1 MDYEMEQYLNSPL
14 NVRLMAPIEF
24 QYALRKG
31 CLEIFFRRMLGLPRH
46 LIPFIPV
53 KKKLNLVTRMETG
66 PQEIR
71 LDKIIGSVDKYE
83 FFSHSLMPLS
93 TRLEKR
99 WSAIY
104 ILVQGARRCP
114 PIEVYKVRKAY
125 FILDGHHRA
134 SVARYLG
141 NEVIEAYVTEWLV
154 SPN

>member
-14 NVRLMAPIEF
+14 SLRLMAPTEF
-24 QYALRKG
+24 QRALRKG
-31 CLEIFFRRMLGLPRH
+31 RLEILFRRILGLPRH
-46 LIPFIPV
+46 LLPFVTV
-53 KKKLNLVTRMETG
+53 KKDLNLVNRMEMG
-66 PQEIR
+66 RQEIR
-71 LDKIIGSVDKYE
+71 LDEIIGSVDKYE
-83 FFSHSLMPLS
+83 LFSHSLMPLS
-93 TRLEKR
+93 TRLENR

-104 ILVQGARRCP
+104 ILIQGARGCL
-114 PIEVYKVRKAY
+114 PIEVYQVGDDF